1 MSNTNANIGHRGQ
14 NTSRAAKLPGLPAVR
29 TGNAALDGFLEAVR
43 ERLEV
48 RDGSRGDPYERA
60 VTVRDLV
67 DAGLPVRALN
77 KSVMLTLGSTGAQ
90 QGAGGGGSS
99 SALDG
104 LLGGSMLF
112 TDLLRKVQE
121 LRSND
126 DLPERVKQLVE
137 TSIAHEAKL
146 RGADIRHVTQ
156 VLQSEVESFSST
168 LSELTASVSNASAG
182 VREVQY
188 ASATANRSTAGQL
201 TQLVA
206 ALDGGGEAGFSESIQ
221 VIADRMQGLR
231 SQWMLRLNA
240 GGAVSGISLLASEDP
255 TGASVSAFV
264 VEAGKFVVAAPVNFS
279 SASTP
284 VATSVG
290 QIWYRPSTK
299 SYFRSTTTG
308 TGGWAPYT
316 PSAPFGVDALTGTV
330 YINGQLRVNAAGGT
344 LQDLAA
350 GAGRYTEMRYRRSA
364 SQPATPTGAFPSGWT
379 VALPAT
385 GVDPVYM
392 VRATKNAD
400 GSLYDAWS
408 TPALAFKDGA
418 AGAPGAPGAP
428 GARGSLTGYGATFG
442 ISSAVWSDAQANAVI
457 LNMVSGATL
466 TSYAP
471 TTHLRIGDTV
481 TLSNATFAATRYWGG
496 SAWLLPGVVIDGNLL
511 VRGSVSADSVDTRGL
526 TIKDNAGN
534 IILGVNAQLG
544 TTYIK
549 DAAIG
554 TLKLAAGAA
563 TTIFVNAPTE
573 TFTPAA
579 FPGSTQIAAGNI
591 NRSSGNAGV
600 AAPMLGLLNF
610 VAERLSSYGSSYVD
624 IVVKREADNTA
635 VHSLRLALQA
645 DTKVPVTTSFVDF
658 YEGPTWYRVNATG
671 PEGTEISAV
680 TIALIE
686 AKR

>member
-1 MSNTNANIGHRGQ
+1 MSNTNANMGQRGQ
-14 NTSRAAKLPGLPAVR
+14 NTSRVAKLPGLPAVR
-29 TGNAALDGFLEAVR
+29 TGNAALDSFLEAVR

-48 RDGSRGDPYERA
+48 REGSRGDPYERA

-77 KSVMLTLGSTGAQ
+77 KSVMLTLGPAGAQ
-90 QGAGGGGSS
+90 QGAGGGGTS

-121 LRSND
+121 LRSSD

-137 TSIAHEAKL
+137 TSIANEAKL

-156 VLQSEVESFSST
+156 ILQSEVESFSST
-168 LSELTASVSNASAG
+168 LTELTASVSNASAG

-240 GGAVSGISLLASEDP
+240 GGAVSGISLLASED
-255 TGASVSAFV
+255 TSGASVSAFV

-316 PSAPFGVDALTGTV
+316 PSAPFGVDTLTGTV

-418 AGAPGAPGAP
+418 AGAPGEPGVA

-457 LNMVSGATL
+457 LNMVSGSTL

-511 VRGSVSADSVDTRGL
+511 VSGSVSADRVDTRGL

-534 IILGVNAQLG
+534 VILGVDAQLG

-554 TLKLAAGAA
+554 TLKLAAGA
-563 TTIFVNAPTE
+563 TTTMFVNSPTGI
-573 TFTPAA
+573 FKPAG
-579 FPGSTQIAAGNI
+579 FPLATQIAAGNI

-610 VAERLSSYGSSYVD
+610 VAERLPQYISSYVD
-624 IVVKREADNTA
+624 IVVMREADNTA
-635 VHSLRLALQA
+635 VHSLRLPLQA
-645 DTKVPVTTSFVDF
+645 NTKAPVTTSFVDF

-671 PEGTEISAV
+671 SEGTELSSV